1 MMDCGEEGGATAT
14 SAAATAVD
22 LYSQLIGSVLAV
34 IEGSVV
40 ALSTNVFLITA
51 NAACSRQ

>member
-1 MMDCGEEGGATAT
+1 MMDCGEEGE
-14 SAAATAVD
+14 AAAAIGTAVD

-51 NAACSRQ
+51 NAAACSLQ